1 MSLNNELMTLVK
13 DSDAK
18 NLFCE
23 YAEIALDAALDPGLL
38 KDIPVAG
45 TLVSVGNIAF
55 TIKDRIFLK
64 KVSRFLNSIQDIPQ
78 AQVDAFLAAL
88 EQQGTKEKVGE
99 KLLLL
104 LDKQEELDK
113 AMWLGILF
121 SAYVR
126 GEISRHDFDLLSHA
140 VTAAFLG
147 DLEHISIFLDKV
159 SLGDDALGAA
169 LFSYGLADLAVRV
182 TSSETEE
189 GEFPSKKHY
198 TLNTYGKLLAKITK
212 PYGV

>member
-1 MSLNNELMTLVK
+1 MSLNDELLALVK

-18 NLFCE
+18 GLFCE
-23 YAEIALDAALDPGLL
+23 YAEIALDAAIDPSLL

-64 KVSRFLNSIQDIPQ
+64 KVGRFLNSIQDIPQ
-78 AQVDAFLAAL
+78 AQVDAFLADL
-88 EQQGTKEKVGE
+88 EQQGIKEKVGE

-126 GEISRHDFDLLSHA
+126 GEISRDDFDLLSHA

-182 TSSETEE
+182 TSSEKEE
-189 GEFPSKKHY
+189 GEFPSKNNY
-198 TLNTYGKLLAKITK
+198 TLNTYGKLLAKITE